1 VTESRFDLDSIREIF
16 QDRERTL
23 VKFLQISLARADA
36 ETVQMLSLP
45 IGERI
50 ILIRRL
56 LLRDN
61 RPALSHEGRIRCD
74 PTRPVVEAE
83 LSTRPVSDLFTGHGR
98 GAAKKGELT
107 LIPTV
112 RGEQEAGPLSLPVGS
127 PVFAWSIWFMTSTT
141 PPSDGDGSR
150 LRPKP

>member
-1 VTESRFDLDSIREIF
+1 
-16 QDRERTL
+16 
-23 VKFLQISLARADA
+23 LQISLAKADA
-36 ETVQMLSLP
+36 KTAEMLSLP

-61 RPALSHEGRIRCD
+61 RPAMSHEGRIRCD

-83 LSTRPVSDLFTGHGR
+83 LSMNPLSDLFNGHGG

-107 LIPTV
+107 LIPTIL
-112 RGEQEAGPLSLPVGS
+112 GEQEAGLLSLPVGT
-127 PVFAWSIWFMTSTT
+127 PVFRLEYVVYDFHDTPFGWGWFTAA
-141 PPSDGDGSR
+141 PNP
-150 LRPKP
+150 